1 MRTLIKTAVL
11 GGCALLGAICAAPS
25 GAAYAR
31 ETEDY
36 VRVPMPPRFRVQS
49 TELDGPVFADEKGRT
64 LYRWPFKDLRVGNTG
79 DPKGESNCTDTKST
93 TNAGY
98 MSPYPGGFTLPDL
111 DQRLSCAQAY
121 PPALASAKAQPVG
134 KWSLITRKDGKKQ
147 WAYDG
152 FALYTSVLDKQPGDV
167 LGGDS
172 YEHRGD
178 DPAMRLPIQPPPDLP
193 PGFNVSSDRVGRML
207 LDSRKFS
214 IYASDADGPDRSSCD
229 SRCVEIWVPM
239 LAPDSARPHGAWT
252 IFERTPGVRQ
262 WAFRHRPLYRYALDT
277 YSYSVQGS
285 DEPGWHNVYTQL
297 APPPPAGFTV
307 QDTTSGQVVAD
318 AHGRTIYIYS
328 CGDDSVDQLG
338 CDHPSETQA
347 YRLAMCGAGDPAR
360 CRETFPYVIATS
372 GAKTAGRSW
381 SIMDIDPNTGHLAR
395 PGQSGALHVWAYRD
409 RPVYTYA
416 GDRAPG
422 DINADGLGEFRGER
436 EGFKAYWVRD
446 DFNRRTRSGE

>member
-1 MRTLIKTAVL
+1 
-11 GGCALLGAICAAPS
+11 
-25 GAAYAR
+25 
-31 ETEDY
+31 
-36 VRVPMPPRFRVQS
+36 
-49 TELDGPVFADEKGRT
+49 
-64 LYRWPFKDLRVGNTG
+64 
-79 DPKGESNCTDTKST
+79 
-93 TNAGY
+93 
-98 MSPYPGGFTLPDL
+98 
-111 DQRLSCAQAY
+111 
-121 PPALASAKAQPVG
+121 
-134 KWSLITRKDGKKQ
+134 
-147 WAYDG
+147 
-152 FALYTSVLDKQPGDV
+152 
-167 LGGDS
+167 
-172 YEHRGD
+172 
-178 DPAMRLPIQPPPDLP
+178 
-193 PGFNVSSDRVGRML
+193 
-207 LDSRKFS
+207 
-214 IYASDADGPDRSSCD
+214 
-229 SRCVEIWVPM
+229 M

-395 PGQSGALHVWAYRD
+395 PGQPGALHVWAYRD